1 VNPYGLTAREVE
13 VLASLVQ
20 GLSNNAIA
28 KNLSL
33 STRTVEHHIASILQK
48 LQVQSRNEVV
58 ALALKEN
65 LLTSE

>member
-1 VNPYGLTAREVE
+1 ME
-13 VLASLVQ
+13 VLTSLAK

-28 KNLSL
+28 KQLNL

-48 LQVQSRNEVV
+48 MGVQSRGEAV

-65 LLTSE
+65 LLPSE